1 MKEIKT
7 YIRNNMVDAVVD
19 ALAAM
24 PGVPG
29 VAVVPVTG
37 FGHVHHDGDETV
49 RVQMTKL
56 EIDVPDALVEEVIDR
71 IVRHARTGDGHPG
84 DGKIYVQSLDEAVRI
99 ADGQR
104 GEKILTRHHP

>member
-19 ALAAM
+19 ALEAM
-24 PGVPG
+24 PEIPG

-37 FGHVHHDGDETV
+37 FGHVHHENGETV
-49 RVQMTKL
+49 RVKMTKL
-56 EIDVPDALVEEVIDR
+56 EIDVPDKLVGEVVECIT
-71 IVRHARTGDGHPG
+71 RHARTGAGHTG
-84 DGKIYVQSLDEAVRI
+84 DGKIYVQPLDEAIRI

-104 GEKILTRHHP
+104 GENILVR